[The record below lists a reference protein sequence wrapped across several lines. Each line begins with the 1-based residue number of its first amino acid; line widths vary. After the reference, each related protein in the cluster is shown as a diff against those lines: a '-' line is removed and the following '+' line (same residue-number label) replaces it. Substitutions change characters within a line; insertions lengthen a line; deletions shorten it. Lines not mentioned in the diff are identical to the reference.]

1 MKEQSGKQG
10 KSDTGRQK
18 LFKLSDTTGK
28 MSDLIFNEWP
38 DPDPDDDPAR
48 PGVED
53 ELQDL
58 IGRAEERRSDP
69 DKDDPDLGCGGKLPP
84 DHPDAD
90 LLDDLDL

>member
-1 MKEQSGKQG
+1 MS
-10 KSDTGRQK
+10 SDTV
-18 LFKLSDTTGK
+18 
-28 MSDLIFNEWP
+28 
-38 DPDPDDDPAR
+38 DPESDDPAD

-58 IGRAEERRSDP
+58 LGRVDETSAKRSDSGE
-69 DKDDPDLGCGGKLPP
+69 PDLGCGGKLPP

>member
-1 MKEQSGKQG
+1 MEDESGKQG
-10 KSDTGRQK
+10 KSDNGRQK
-18 LFKLSDTTGK
+18 LFKLGDTSGK
-28 MSDLIFNEWP
+28 MSDLIFNEG
-38 DPDPDDDPAR
+38 PDPDDDPAR
-48 PGVED
+48 DGVED

>member
-1 MKEQSGKQG
+1 
-10 KSDTGRQK
+10 
-18 LFKLSDTTGK
+18 
-28 MSDLIFNEWP
+28 MSESNGMNGS
-38 DPDPDDDPAR
+38 DPDPDDDPAN

-58 IGRAEERRSDP
+58 VGRAEERRADP
-69 DKDDPDLGCGGKLPP
+69 DEEEADVSWGGKLPA